1 MPCTKE
7 CTMGSMMEMYMFH
20 DGTCTSSLWKKGTD
34 TSLPSE
40 NCLCYLLCQWCWLL
54 GVSMGFSPSFRPTL
68 PTSSGN
74 VAPLLRHQMRG
85 EALKGFGRNPKPYM
99 DSNCSDRS
107 VIELVVKPVYD
118 WIWFD
123 NLPTSSLEIEKN
135 RATTIKA
142 ESHRW
147 TTTCLHVFYDLFL
160 QHAPGVPLTHHHP
173 NRFHASTFWR
183 QKLWLLGKLR
193 HGWWNWPPKNSRII
207 GPLSQL
213 RLWGTLDGDEE
224 CYVH

>member
-1 MPCTKE
+1 MHH
-7 CTMGSMMEMYMFH
+7 GFH
-20 DGTCTSSLWKKGTD
+20 DGDVHVPWWNMYIQSMEKRHWHKSSKWEL
-34 TSLPSE
+34 SLLSLVPMVLTFGSF
-40 NCLCYLLCQWCWLL
+40 YGLLAF
-54 GVSMGFSPSFRPTL
+54 FSTN